1 MIFMTIVLMFPAEPD
16 PTPQTMNYTVLVF
29 GGVTLLA
36 SIYYW
41 TSGVHWF
48 KGPIITVETK
58 LGATASGADSPV
70 ENEKE
75 PVEA

>member
-1 MIFMTIVLMFPAEPD
+1 MLFMTIVLMFPAEPD

-48 KGPIITVETK
+48 KGPVVTVEAIPGTT
-58 LGATASGADSPV
+58 GTDSPV
-70 ENEKE
+70 EDEKE
-75 PVEA
+75 SVEA

>member
-16 PTPQTMNYTVLVF
+16 PTPQIMNYTVLVF

-48 KGPIITVETK
+48 KGPIITVATK
-58 LGATASGADSPV
+58 PGATGADSPV
-70 ENEKE
+70 EDEKE